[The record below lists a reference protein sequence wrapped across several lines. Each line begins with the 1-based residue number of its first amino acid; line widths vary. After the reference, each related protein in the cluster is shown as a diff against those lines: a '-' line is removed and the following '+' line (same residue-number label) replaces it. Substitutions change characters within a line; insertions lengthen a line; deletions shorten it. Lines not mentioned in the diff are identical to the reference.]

1 MLDRLNNSEMEERN
15 RSTGGMVLT
24 ESNMEYRIWYNWR
37 TRLSLF
43 ITAISCNILIYSKN
57 ACNASGIFLQI
68 RCYFMRINIDRICYW
83 ASLHSNSKK
92 DLGTSAKIFIKTS
105 WSNLRR
111 VPVLAPRYVLADE
124 VAFNNES
131 RQNPSPGSRIPT
143 NWSTTMEEGRTTNH
157 VSLKNHRYICWWT
170 HQQSEKSSNKAR
182 SLPERFYASNKRKK
196 TYESLM
202 KVTSWNDDANFFT
215 WHSLYLTKNGE
226 FFRNITKAFTRRF
239 ESLQV
244 IYTSS
249 LSHSPSGPY
258 TVATTHWS
266 RCSKIY
272 WMKHKDALYR
282 FITLFKDF
290 IVPETRAWES
300 SCESPVAPLGC
311 WTNFSR
317 AIAYF
322 EWGKAT
328 INTRS
333 WFIWYPWDSELVIE

>member
-143 NWSTTMEEGRTTNH
+143 NRSTTRDEGRTPAHESFNIKKIPKPVVFH
-157 VSLKNHRYICWWT
+157 HYSFQRLHCSRD
-170 HQQSEKSSNKAR
+170 QSVRELMRKPSRSSW
-182 SLPERFYASNKRKK
+182 L
-196 TYESLM
+196 L
-202 KVTSWNDDANFFT
+202 DQ
-215 WHSLYLTKNGE
+215 LL
-226 FFRNITKAFTRRF
+226 
-239 ESLQV
+239 
-244 IYTSS
+244 
-249 LSHSPSGPY
+249 
-258 TVATTHWS
+258 
-266 RCSKIY
+266 
-272 WMKHKDALYR
+272 
-282 FITLFKDF
+282 
-290 IVPETRAWES
+290 
-300 SCESPVAPLGC
+300 
-311 WTNFSR
+311 
-317 AIAYF
+317 
-322 EWGKAT
+322 
-328 INTRS
+328 
-333 WFIWYPWDSELVIE
+333 